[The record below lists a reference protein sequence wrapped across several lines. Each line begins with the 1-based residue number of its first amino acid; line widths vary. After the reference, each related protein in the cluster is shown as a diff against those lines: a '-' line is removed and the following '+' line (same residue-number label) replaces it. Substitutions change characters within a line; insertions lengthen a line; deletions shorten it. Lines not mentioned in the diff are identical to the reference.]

1 MVIEGLTQSNR
12 APPAHLGVFAAATLI
27 LSWGISFVVIG
38 ETIPWFTTVLIMF
51 SPAVVVLS
59 IRRATGHSILRTIL
73 SSLRGTTW
81 VSLGFA
87 IIYPVVFIGVAALVA
102 LTTGLGTY
110 QPGADNVLREIIAAN
125 GVLLPIWVVLNLII
139 VYGEELGWRGY
150 LLPELTNRWGRV
162 RAAGAVGVVW
172 GLYHAAFLYN
182 AGVVLGVANPLLITV
197 IQGSAAFTMS
207 FAFAYSYYLTDGS
220 VLPAMIM
227 HLLWNIINPWILG
240 DIYANVDG
248 VVGGQVFM
256 INGEGLVGLVIGLV
270 ALGGFVVLF
279 RRGILIRESGDGPR
293 P

>member
-1 MVIEGLTQSNR
+1 V
-12 APPAHLGVFAAATLI
+12 
-27 LSWGISFVVIG
+27 
-38 ETIPWFTTVLIMF
+38 
-51 SPAVVVLS
+51 
-59 IRRATGHSILRTIL
+59 
-73 SSLRGTTW
+73 
-81 VSLGFA
+81 GFA
-87 IIYPVVFIGVAALVA
+87 IIYPVVFIGIAALLA

-125 GVLLPIWVVLNLII
+125 GVLLPIWIVLNLIL

-150 LLPELTNRWGRV
+150 LLPELTDRWGRI
-162 RAAGAVGVVW
+162 RAAAAVGVVW

-182 AGVVLGVANPLLITV
+182 AGVVLEMADPLLITI

-227 HLLWNIINPWILG
+227 HLIWNVINPWILG
-240 DIYANVDG
+240 DIYANVEG

-256 INGEGLVGLVIGLV
+256 VNGEGLVGLVVGLV

-279 RRGILIRESGDGPR
+279 RRGILVRELGDDPGP
-293 P
+293 

>member
-38 ETIPWFTTVLIMF
+38 ETIPWYTTVLIMF

-87 IIYPVVFIGVAALVA
+87 IIYPVVFIGAAALLA

-150 LLPELTNRWGRV
+150 LLRSSRIGGVGSER
-162 RAAGAVGVVW
+162 RA
-172 GLYHAAFLYN
+172 L
-182 AGVVLGVANPLLITV
+182 
-197 IQGSAAFTMS
+197 SAS
-207 FAFAYSYYLTDGS
+207 
-220 VLPAMIM
+220 
-227 HLLWNIINPWILG
+227 
-240 DIYANVDG
+240 
-248 VVGGQVFM
+248 
-256 INGEGLVGLVIGLV
+256 
-270 ALGGFVVLF
+270 
-279 RRGILIRESGDGPR
+279 SGDCIMP
-293 P
+293 PFSTTPVWPSVWQTHC